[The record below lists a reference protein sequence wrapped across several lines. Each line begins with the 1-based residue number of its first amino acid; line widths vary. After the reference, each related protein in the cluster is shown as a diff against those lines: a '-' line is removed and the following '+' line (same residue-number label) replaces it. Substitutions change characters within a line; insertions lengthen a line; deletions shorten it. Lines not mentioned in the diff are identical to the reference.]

1 MPLANSP
8 RRASGRRGAMS
19 AALLAVALLASG
31 TSRGAVPSE
40 GVVQEVRRGFFTE
53 TDIGG
58 FLTVGGRN
66 AYSNLQ
72 SYLQLGVGYQLTVA
86 DGAGLVPLGVHL
98 GIGAN
103 GQNCWAGLLP
113 DGTCSASDSFTLT
126 FVSLSAG
133 YLFRVAEQLYLGPRL
148 LVGGVLLDPEPV
160 SGVRLAASVGGSLSL
175 EYATSMDHFSV
186 GLDVSY
192 RLVLG
197 PRISAIAIHPR
208 VQYTF

>member
-1 MPLANSP
+1 M
-8 RRASGRRGAMS
+8 RGRRGVLS
-19 AALLAVALLASG
+19 ALLAVASLASG
-31 TSRGAVPSE
+31 ASRGAVPSE
-40 GVVQEVRRGFFTE
+40 GVVLEVRRGFFTE
-53 TDIGG
+53 TDLGG

-86 DGAGLVPLGVHL
+86 DGAGLVPVGVHL

-103 GQNCWAGLLP
+103 SQNCWSGLLP

-133 YLFRVAEQLYLGPRL
+133 YLFRVAERLYLGPRL
-148 LVGGVLLDPEPV
+148 LAGAVLLDPEPV
-160 SGVRLAASVGGSLSL
+160 AGVRFAVSVGGSLGV

-197 PRISAIAIHPR
+197 PQISAIAIHPR